1 VLNIGFLTT
10 KARGSSPQFQA
21 KIDRLEYRGRQEI
34 GCNPRTIRQRG
45 RRAVLPAAPSS
56 IRISDRLALQ
66 ATGCEKHPGPVF
78 PDNFA

>member
-34 GCNPRTIRQRG
+34 GCTPERFVSVG
-45 RRAVLPAAPSS
+45 AAPCFPQHHHRSAF
-56 IRISDRLALQ
+56 R
-66 ATGCEKHPGPVF
+66 TGWRFKRPDAKNVRSRF
-78 PDNFA
+78 PR